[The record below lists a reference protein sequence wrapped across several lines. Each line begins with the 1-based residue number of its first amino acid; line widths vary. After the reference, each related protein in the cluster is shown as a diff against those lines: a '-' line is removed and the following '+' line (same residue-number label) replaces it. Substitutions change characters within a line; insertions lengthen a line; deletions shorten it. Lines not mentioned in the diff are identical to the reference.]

1 MLIHPVMK
9 RVKSKPQKLHL
20 ILFSC
25 LQNHDLC
32 LEQQQKNRDS
42 QFMQN
47 RGALEKLN
55 WMVWYIKSVPNLK
68 IFMNFRRSLERSFFF
83 LEKKF
88 GKSSWKFRACSKLK
102 VQIKYRWHWRTNQ
115 METLK
120 LPSEIFRNI
129 VLTGNKIKRVHWE
142 VWSRQMAVRKVRN
155 IPPEETWQIGRSSS
169 FKVWSWNASGTLYI
183 TQQSQIQWD
192 WMQARW
198 GPKKLKEKEMMMME
212 EWLPWSL
219 LQLKKVAIKGDECVG
234 ICQNGCYI
242 LKCLCLLYKNGMLFF
257 ISVMQILAF
266 ISVLFL

>member
-1 MLIHPVMK
+1 
-9 RVKSKPQKLHL
+9 
-20 ILFSC
+20 
-25 LQNHDLC
+25 
-32 LEQQQKNRDS
+32 
-42 QFMQN
+42 
-47 RGALEKLN
+47 
-55 WMVWYIKSVPNLK
+55 
-68 IFMNFRRSLERSFFF
+68 
-83 LEKKF
+83 
-88 GKSSWKFRACSKLK
+88 
-102 VQIKYRWHWRTNQ
+102 

-242 LKCLCLLYKNGMLFF
+242 LKCLCLLYKNGTLFF

-266 ISVLFL
+266 ISVLFLLRHHLYLSSFIQSKMHFICNCLFTYLERIQYKPSFILSSLFIMVIFLLLLMGKSSE